1 MDKALQ
7 ELFGVEK
14 LDEPTL
20 PGTRPQDAGKVIY
33 IGFPA
38 AADVVE
44 SFEKVT
50 SKIDPPIPKHGG
62 ALLKP
67 WVVQTSDR
75 ERFYSLYFHGDVEG
89 WRQQIELGAKQLGLK
104 MAKVHDDRFVVVEG
118 PSYLL
123 ADCTVTLDGAS
134 FPMPGR

>member
-7 ELFGVEK
+7 ELFGVK
-14 LDEPTL
+14 KVDDPAL
-20 PGTRPQDAGKVIY
+20 PGTRPRDVGKVIY
-33 IGFPA
+33 IFLPN
-38 AADVVE
+38 DVDQSD
-44 SFEKVT
+44 SFAEVTAKV
-50 SKIDPPIPKHGG
+50 DPPIPQHGA
-62 ALLKP
+62 ALLEYFAVKTP
-67 WVVQTSDR
+67 NH
-75 ERFYSLYFHGDVEG
+75 ENFYSIYFHGDVEG

-123 ADCTVTLDGAS
+123 ADCAVTFDGAP